1 MPSSHGDSH
10 SSSHRRPNALSRAG
24 LFAKARTVLLHLQ
37 GRGRAAA
44 SEPLGYAFRPHPPDA
59 HHTRHSSF
67 ALLILHPNRQASGDS
82 VLDLQEDAKSDDAEG
97 VLRGSEEHDHA
108 WRKSKFVPPPED
120 SSAPKAARRGLSA
133 VFSRVTQLASLL
145 VGDGAASEPAPHER
159 KAGEK
164 VEKWR
169 EKGYR
174 AIASEGGRHLTSD
187 PSSARPIDEED
198 PFPLVSVDEE
208 RLFVDSSRAVEQLQ
222 VPPRRH
228 EPIACLR
235 TAPPTTVPGT
245 TAEGKKKSGEA
256 RSRSPMNDGLS
267 RLWHLC
273 DGDMYGPLLPA
284 GWAVCSCEIP
294 VKIEWASCPRCGAT
308 VP

>member
-1 MPSSHGDSH
+1 MPSSHGGSH
-10 SSSHRRPNALSRAG
+10 NSSHRRPNLLSRAG
-24 LFAKARTVLLHLQ
+24 LFAKLKTVLLRLQ
-37 GRGRAAA
+37 RRGRAAA
-44 SEPLGYAFRPHPPDA
+44 SEPLGYANRPHPPGA

-67 ALLILHPNRQASGDS
+67 ALFLILHPNPQAGGDS
-82 VLDLQEDAKSDDAEG
+82 VLDLQDGAKSDDAEG
-97 VLRGSEEHDHA
+97 VHGSEEQNA

-120 SSAPKAARRGLSA
+120 SSVPKAARRGLSA

-145 VGDGAASEPAPHER
+145 VGESAASEPAPNER
-159 KAGEK
+159 KAGQK

-169 EKGYR
+169 EKRFR
-174 AIASEGGRHLTSD
+174 ATASEGGRNLTSD

-222 VPPRRH
+222 VPQRRH
-228 EPIACLR
+228 EPMAGLR
-235 TAPPTTVPGT
+235 AAPPTAVPGT
-245 TAEGKKKSGEA
+245 TAEGKKKPGEA
-256 RSRSPMNDGLS
+256 RSPSTMNDGLS
-267 RLWHLC
+267 RLWRLC